1 MGHTKYML
9 ERHSYAPEMN
19 QLHVLHRGVRKG
31 SIPAPG
37 CDSVATAR
45 RFCGLHPVFFIRHAS
60 VSTEYPAP
68 HAWLNRVVRYG
79 TTRRITDLE
88 PVLRAVREQ
97 YCAPHGR
104 ELRDG
109 SVLPVPKIVVVI
121 GLAAT

>member
-9 ERHSYAPEMN
+9 ERHAYAPEMN

-31 SIPAPG
+31 SIPVPG

-45 RFCGLHPVFFIRHAS
+45 RFCGLRPVFFIRRAS

-79 TTRRITDLE
+79 TTRRITDLK
-88 PVLRAVREQ
+88 PVLRAVRRQ
-97 YCAPHGR
+97 YCDQSDRVLH
-104 ELRDG
+104 DG
-109 SVLPVPKIVVVI
+109 STLPMPKIVVVI
-121 GLAAT
+121 GLAAI